1 MNIFELLS
9 AVPPELPSAADE
21 VIRSASRALQ
31 PLSAESGLRR
41 RLVQVKSSVSELRLQ
56 LNQLRHL
63 QVTVHP
69 GAGGGH
75 GRRPQHKPV
84 TVVRQMAHQQT
95 MKSMLR
101 MAGQE
106 LLLLL
111 SDRPVQSEEG
121 PRGRRAEIDEE
132 RIDYLAAEEKILRQL
147 R

>member
-1 MNIFELLS
+1 
-9 AVPPELPSAADE
+9 
-21 VIRSASRALQ
+21 
-31 PLSAESGLRR
+31 
-41 RLVQVKSSVSELRLQ
+41 
-56 LNQLRHL
+56 
-63 QVTVHP
+63 
-69 GAGGGH
+69 
-75 GRRPQHKPV
+75 
-84 TVVRQMAHQQT
+84 